1 MKCSKQKYDLKAAR
15 TILNERKAK
24 GKKWAREKRYY
35 KCPCPECEGFWH
47 LTSEPEYD
55 ERIYLNLEELQYA
68 EKWKD
73 LLE

>member
-1 MKCSKQKYDLKAAR
+1 MVCNKQKYDLKAAR

-35 KCPCPECEGFWH
+35 YCESCLAYH
-47 LTSEPEYD
+47 LTSEEEYD